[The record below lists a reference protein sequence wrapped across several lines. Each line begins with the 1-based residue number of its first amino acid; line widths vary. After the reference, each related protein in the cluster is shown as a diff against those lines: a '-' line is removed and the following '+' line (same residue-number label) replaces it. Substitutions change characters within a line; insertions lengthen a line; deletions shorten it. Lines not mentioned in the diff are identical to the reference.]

1 MTKWFVSIFS
11 ALLGVSLSGLM
22 PVPGSWDDDPEPA
35 PNAKARVKALV
46 KVQEGPGPTKAE
58 AGDADPAES
67 LRQAYVVL
75 RRLRSEPGSAS
86 KGERPRVWTEQ
97 AVRLYRDGVSA
108 YENGNAAQAGA
119 YAAAAKELARAVE
132 LARDAVRTE
141 QADPDDLPPPPPTR
155 LYQYIQRKARVSA
168 DTPGLPPPLPADDDA
183 DPDQPRPPRPPRP
196 GMAPRAPRAPMAPGA
211 GMPPMAPVA
220 PIAPGGP
227 PMGGGMM
234 RGAGAGMGF
243 GGGFGGGFGAQSPP
257 NAEQRI
263 RRLEQELDRLQEQL
277 RDAEK
282 TGKTSAHPPVE
293 LRVVTRELQGIQSSA
308 KARGDLQR
316 AFERIRDARAQNPG
330 PEARL
335 YLDAA
340 RDLYNAARRDAE
352 TGRDDR
358 ASELARAAEALTL
371 VPKHLS
377 ELGGEPGARLFF
389 REIEKTQR
397 RPGGPAAGKDQ
408 QKKIEIII
416 KKRKADGDDGD
427 DDASPKPGAAPRARQ
442 RFEIRKAEPGGTD
455 GEKKTEIII
464 KKRKADGDNDDEDD
478 APKPGAAPRVRE
490 RLEIRKVAPREGPGG
505 QSSREDGDDAGTQG
519 GIGIAIQ
526 IQDGE
531 AVVREILPD
540 GPAARDGRLKEGDRM
555 VGVEDEEG
563 VLTEFDGNDP
573 ANLARVIRGPRGSK
587 VRIVVVPKGSSDR
600 KVYDLTRDVI
610 TLRQAAKPPGPDDEE
625 SEPEADKGSAATN
638 DDQGNRGDRPPQPP
652 RPPEPPRPDDP
663 ALPPPLT
670 F

>member
-1 MTKWFVSIFS
+1 M
-11 ALLGVSLSGLM
+11 M
-22 PVPGSWDDDPEPA
+22 
-35 PNAKARVKALV
+35 
-46 KVQEGPGPTKAE
+46 
-58 AGDADPAES
+58 
-67 LRQAYVVL
+67 
-75 RRLRSEPGSAS
+75 
-86 KGERPRVWTEQ
+86 
-97 AVRLYRDGVSA
+97 
-108 YENGNAAQAGA
+108 
-119 YAAAAKELARAVE
+119 
-132 LARDAVRTE
+132 
-141 QADPDDLPPPPPTR
+141 
-155 LYQYIQRKARVSA
+155 
-168 DTPGLPPPLPADDDA
+168 
-183 DPDQPRPPRPPRP
+183 
-196 GMAPRAPRAPMAPGA
+196 PGA
-211 GMPPMAPVA
+211 QGGFGFGSGGMGSGM
-220 PIAPGGP
+220 
-227 PMGGGMM
+227 MGGSG
-234 RGAGAGMGF
+234 GGSGF
-243 GGGFGGGFGAQSPP
+243 GGGFGSQSPP

-282 TGKTSAHPPVE
+282 TGKTPAHPPVE

-340 RDLYNAARRDAE
+340 RDLYNAARHDAE

-377 ELGGEPGARLFF
+377 ELGGEPGARLFV

-408 QKKIEIII
+408 QKKTEIII

-427 DDASPKPGAAPRARQ
+427 DDDP
-442 RFEIRKAEPGGTD
+442 
-455 GEKKTEIII
+455 
-464 KKRKADGDNDDEDD
+464 
-478 APKPGAAPRVRE
+478 PKPGAAPRVRQ
-490 RLEIRKVAPREGPGG
+490 RLEIRKVAPREGPGA
-505 QSSREDGDDAGTQG
+505 QSSREDGDAAGTQG

-531 AVVREILPD
+531 AVVKEILPD

-573 ANLARVIRGPRGSK
+573 ASLTRVIRGPRGSK

-600 KVYDLTRDVI
+600 KVYDLTRGVI
-610 TLRQAAKPPGPDDEE
+610 TLPEAARPPGADDEE
-625 SEPEADKGSAATN
+625 SKPEADDNSASTN
-638 DDQGNRGDRPPQPP
+638 DDQGNRGDRTPQPP